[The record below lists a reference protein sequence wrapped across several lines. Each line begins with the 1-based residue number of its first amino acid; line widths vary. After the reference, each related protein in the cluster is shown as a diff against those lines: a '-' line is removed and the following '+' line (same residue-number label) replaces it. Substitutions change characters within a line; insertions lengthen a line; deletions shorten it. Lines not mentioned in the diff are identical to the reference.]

1 MKQYEQKGYL
11 SLEDIQIP
19 SDKHLKKGV
28 ACIECIQ
35 EIPCNPCVDSCP
47 VHAISMKNINA
58 IPIVDYD
65 VCIGCGKCVSICPGL
80 AIFVLKIIDEKGC
93 ITLPYE
99 FVPLP
104 AIDEEILALN
114 RKGEVVTTGIVKKIN
129 KRDNTTEVTIEIP
142 KKNIMDVRNIRLQK

>member
-11 SLEDIQIP
+11 NLEDIKIP
-19 SDKHLKKGV
+19 SEKHLKKGV

-80 AIFVLKIIDEKGC
+80 AIFVLKIIDEKGL

-104 AIDEEILALN
+104 AIGEEILALN
-114 RKGEVVTTGIVKKIN
+114 RKGEVETTGIVKKIN
-129 KRDNTTEVTIEIP
+129 KRDNTTVITIEIS
-142 KKNIMDVRNIRLQK
+142 KKYIMDVRNIRLQK